1 MLYMVPD
8 INTPLPWEYPNHP
21 RPNVATPTI
30 YMGSV
35 HHSGTA
41 GQPIR
46 RKKENENKQNARSKG
61 KRVLGGQTAGRAH
74 AVCIGATGT
83 QGKCG
88 QKAVSREAR
97 DEQPDDRTVSRSS
110 WRALRTIRL
119 MSTTL
124 STT

>member
-1 MLYMVPD
+1 MCID
-8 INTPLPWEYPNHP
+8 ARFSTFNTPPFEGVTELCQTCSGVCECIYLGIT
-21 RPNVATPTI
+21 RKLTPV
-30 YMGSV
+30 GR
-35 HHSGTA
+35 GKK
-41 GQPIR
+41 
-46 RKKENENKQNARSKG
+46 KKETMRRGKG
-61 KRVLGGQTAGRAH
+61 KRVLGGQTTGRAH